1 MHGYLEVDVVKKK
14 LEPWLQGKITLLTA
28 QWVDMG
34 ALENRNHASLSCFFS
49 TLGAV
54 RQISSGESV
63 SSKVV
68 MRRHALSA

>member
-49 TLGAV
+49 TLDLMIYRIGSE
-54 RQISSGESV
+54 RYLQQSNFTE
-63 SSKVV
+63 
-68 MRRHALSA
+68 